1 MQILLET
8 TENQTLQKVMQ
19 YAQSLGV
26 TVSTLPTLPEGKTKE
41 EKEAL
46 LKKLQAFDIT
56 DFPLQEALDSLNDEA
71 IYPTL

>member
-8 TENQTLQKVMQ
+8 TENQTLQKVME

-26 TVSTLPTLPEGKTKE
+26 SISTLPTLPQSKTKE

-46 LKKLQAFDIT
+46 LKKLQAFEIT
-56 DFPLQEALDSLNDEA
+56 DFPLQEALDSLNNETVYPA
-71 IYPTL
+71 I

>member
-8 TENQTLQKVMQ
+8 TENQTLQKVME

-26 TVSTLPTLPEGKTKE
+26 NVSTLPTLPQGKTKE

-46 LKKLQAFDIT
+46 LKKLQAFEIT
-56 DFPLQEALDSLNDEA
+56 DFPLQEALDSLNNETVYPA
-71 IYPTL
+71 I